1 MRNVPRAHLR
11 DVLSTSELLHRIRAC
26 VKDVTTQ
33 ARGEDDLDQA
43 VQQQL
48 DRLLRNAIAT
58 QSLPEIAVVL
68 GSAAELRAFPD
79 ESVLERCT
87 EVLRTSGSSV
97 LRALVWTVRHRHAR
111 YRAQLKRAH

>member
-1 MRNVPRAHLR
+1 MLNAPCPHPCDAM
-11 DVLSTSELLHRIRAC
+11 STSELLHRIRAC
-26 VKDVTTQ
+26 VKDVTTH

-68 GSAAELRAFPD
+68 GSAAELRVFPD

-87 EVLRTSGSSV
+87 EALRTSGSSV
-97 LRALVWTVRHRHAR
+97 LRALVWTVRHRHTR
-111 YRAQLKRAH
+111 HQAQLKRAH